1 MKKRQV
7 GRVNDIISIDEY
19 NDIKSSIMNS
29 EVSKAISTFW
39 EKRSIDTDPFGF
51 PIRCSEPRP
60 KYYRKRR
67 YDQNLWLNNGT
78 WFICYTDITT
88 KKRVRKSLRTKCKK
102 TAKRLRDEMLIPIG
116 YYCNRG
122 EIKLGV

>member
-7 GRVNDIISIDEY
+7 GKVNDFITKNEY
-19 NDIKSSIMNS
+19 NDIKSLIMNS
-29 EVSKAISTFW
+29 EVSKAISSFW

-51 PIRCSEPRP
+51 PLLCSEPRP

-78 WFICYTDITT
+78 WFICYTHPKT

-102 TAKRLRDEMLIPIG
+102 KAKRLRDQILIPIG
-116 YYCNRG
+116 YYYNRG
-122 EIKLGV
+122 K